1 MVSSLFTV
9 NFRPHHEHGHGPS
22 QGRRRRRIHWIQW
35 GGGIWRWRQ
44 CSCDY
49 KSPLKRLIG
58 IAPSKSKNN
67 YSNV

>member
-1 MVSSLFTV
+1 MLY
-9 NFRPHHEHGHGPS
+9 
-22 QGRRRRRIHWIQW
+22 
-35 GGGIWRWRQ
+35 
-44 CSCDY
+44 Y

>member
-22 QGRRRRRIHWIQW
+22 QGRRRRRIPWIQW

-49 KSPLKRLIG
+49 KSPL
-58 IAPSKSKNN
+58 
-67 YSNV
+67 